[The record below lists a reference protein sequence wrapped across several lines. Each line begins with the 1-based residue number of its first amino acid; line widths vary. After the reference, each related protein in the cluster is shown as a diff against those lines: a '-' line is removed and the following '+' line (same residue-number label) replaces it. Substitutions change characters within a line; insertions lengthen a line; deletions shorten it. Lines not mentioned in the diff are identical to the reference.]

1 MHQWPRLTHDILDLI
16 LSQIAYF
23 ELAIWQKLR
32 LRKPARTRVDPKWP
46 NLAGVRTH
54 HSSSSYIEST
64 YTRVKNML
72 PVIPQELSDTILD
85 FLHNDAASLC
95 SAGLVCK
102 SWLPASRF
110 HLFSDIQLLSTQFR
124 GMLDAICAE
133 RSTIPPYIRHLS
145 ILGDADGQFVEETL
159 LKLPLLSNLKN
170 LRLMQINMASLTP
183 DAKKRL
189 TTMLQNLTTLHL
201 YIFTV
206 RNWFSFYDS
215 FSSYLRY
222 WNSSKPFIKRL
233 ILLRPHPVWKIL
245 SVGVLAAMKTVV
257 ILPRQLLHP
266 WAWGRSA
273 WSQIHSQIKSWTGFV
288 AAILYPVS
296 IHW

>member
-1 MHQWPRLTHDILDLI
+1 MPAMPR
-16 LSQIAYF
+16 
-23 ELAIWQKLR
+23 ELCDMI
-32 LRKPARTRVDPKWP
+32 
-46 NLAGVRTH
+46 
-54 HSSSSYIEST
+54 I
-64 YTRVKNML
+64 
-72 PVIPQELSDTILD
+72 D
-85 FLHNDAASLC
+85 FLHNDAPTLFNAS
-95 SAGLVCK
+95 LVCK

-145 ILGDADGQFVEETL
+145 ILGDADDQFVEKTL
-159 LKLPLLSNLKN
+159 LRLPLLSNLNN
-170 LRLMQINMASLTP
+170 LRLAQINMANLTP

-222 WNSSKPFIKRL
+222 WNSLKPFIKRL
-233 ILLRPHPVWKIL
+233 ILLRPPLVWKIL
-245 SVGVLAAMKTVV
+245 NVGVLAAMKTVV

-266 WAWGRSA
+266 WAWGRSV
-273 WSQIHSQIKSWTGFV
+273 WSQIHSQITSWTGFV
-288 AAILYPVS
+288 AAILHLVS
-296 IHW
+296 IRW